1 MIRLGLTGGIGTGK
15 SMVADIFSHLDIPIF
30 YGDQEAKKAYA
41 DPEILLKVK
50 QVFGNTVFDND
61 KVNYRKLA
69 AVVFP
74 HPEMLEK
81 LNSIIH
87 PFLISR
93 FERWSGQQHHAPYI
107 IMEAAI
113 LFEASLQQFFDAT
126 VAVSAPRELCIER
139 VMNRDGLQRDEVIRR
154 MDNQWPDAQKTALA
168 NYVVI
173 NDGEHLLI
181 PQVLAIHQSVLN
193 SIK

>member
-15 SMVADIFSHLDIPIF
+15 SMVAGIFSHLDIPIF

-41 DPEILLKVK
+41 DTEILVKVK
-50 QVFGNTVFDND
+50 QSFGNTVFENNR
-61 KVNYRKLA
+61 VNYKKLA
-69 AVVFP
+69 DMVFTQ
-74 HPEMLEK
+74 PEMLQK

-87 PFLISR
+87 PFLIR
-93 FERWSGQQHHAPYI
+93 QFEKWTEQQHRAPYV

-113 LFEASLQQFFDAT
+113 LFEASLQHFFDVT

-139 VMNRDGLQRDEVIRR
+139 VMNRDCLQGADVIRR
-154 MDNQWPDAQKTALA
+154 MDNQWPDDQKIALA
-168 NYVVI
+168 NFVVI

-181 PQVLAIHQSVLN
+181 PQVLAIHKSVLN
-193 SIK
+193 SLK